1 MQACAPPA
9 DGIASLGLPPERE
22 RKAREALARQRAKK
36 LALAIDAALRQPGAA
51 EEFEQWKAERERLQA
66 QPAPPEC
73 TPRRA

>member
-1 MQACAPPA
+1 MQACM

-36 LALAIDAALRQPGAA
+36 WALAIDAALRQPGVA
-51 EEFEQWKAERERLQA
+51 EEFEQWKAAREK
-66 QPAPPEC
+66 PASTPARPEC

>member
-1 MQACAPPA
+1 MQACM

-22 RKAREALARQRAKK
+22 RKALARQRAKK
-36 LALAIDAALRQPGAA
+36 WALAIDAALRQPGVA